1 MTELLQSTAQTVV
14 GRGYLSSDHI
24 STATGLDPAIT
35 ISKNGGNFANPAAG
49 ASVMTEIESTGWY
62 KFALGTGDTD
72 TLGPLI
78 IRGTHATMD
87 NIEVV
92 FQVVKE
98 IADIAGGTI
107 AISATQAA
115 SVSTGA
121 LAIRTHHTLSQAIT
135 STTTSDL
142 SAATKLW
149 LTVKSNKRDTDAQSV
164 VFIEATAGLTV
175 LAGAP
180 YITVAHGTLVVTGNA
195 GAWTVT
201 VGMDEIA
208 TGLLKDYAESMLW
221 AECKALVGGSTVAV
235 WDGVCDV
242 SHGLVVAV
250 A

>member
-1 MTELLQSTAQTVV
+1 MAQTVPA
-14 GRGYLSSDHI
+14 
-24 STATGLDPAIT
+24 TAVLGPGLTGLT
-35 ISKNGGNFANPAAG
+35 IGLRVLNLDGTEYAAFSAVG
-49 ASVMTEIESTGWY
+49 VAETNV
-62 KFALGTGDTD
+62 LGTYRKASGVSVPD
-72 TLGPLI
+72 
-78 IRGTHATMD
+78 
-87 NIEVV
+87 
-92 FQVVKE
+92 
-98 IADIAGGTI
+98 AGGYIVWGTAGTDYAEATVDAVTPAV
-107 AISATQAA
+107 AISASTAA
-115 SVSTGA
+115 SISTGA
-121 LAIRTHHTLSQAIT
+121 LAIRSHHTLAQAIT
-135 STTTSDL
+135 STYSGNL
-142 SAATKLW
+142 GAATKLW
-149 LTVKSNKRDTDAQSV
+149 LAIKANRTDADAKAV

-208 TGLLKDYAESMLW
+208 TGLLTDYAESMLW